1 MYLINFQNIYT
12 FTNQKAL
19 LHTLLLLVSK
29 IVESLSV
36 SLKKSL
42 IVTTTVIYLHY
53 KKLILLFY
61 LLCSGKKVVEEL

>member
-12 FTNQKAL
+12 FTYQKAL

-53 KKLILLFY
+53 KKLILPFY

>member
-12 FTNQKAL
+12 FTYQKAL

-42 IVTTTVIYLHY
+42 IVTTIVIYLHY